1 MENKR
6 IVICCDGT
14 WNEPEQLDENNR
26 TYPTNVLKMVRAIS
40 AGDPQSGKH
49 QLIYYQTGIGSGGS
63 GFITRFINRLL
74 CGLTGLGI
82 ANNIQACYRFL
93 ANNYSNGDEIYLF
106 GFSRGAYTARSLAG
120 MIGSMGLLQ
129 KHELDKLPQLY
140 AQYRINPA
148 RREKSSYAR
157 IVNTLQRR
165 HVKIK
170 FIGVWDTV
178 GALGLPVQ
186 GLQHL
191 SRRWIGFHDTH
202 LSYHIENAYHAVSID
217 EQRRPF
223 KPSLWTKVD
232 GQEDCQ
238 QMWFVGS
245 HSNIGGG
252 LSDHGLSDIALTWLA
267 NRARNT
273 GLYLD
278 PVYFSSR
285 DNIKPRADAPIH
297 QSLSWPYRL
306 LSLFGVG
313 RYRRPIGIAEN
324 VAEMI
329 HESAIE
335 RVLNDSNYRPA
346 SIFPSGRNAFPLVTY
361 IHNRNMITIA
371 GKELPVFRE
380 RQWARIEPDESRAM
394 LEDETGHVQHCEL
407 VDFSGEGGAQV
418 KLEEE
423 ITAGTNVVL
432 DNPETGYR
440 LATVVWA
447 ESRFAGLK
455 YGS

>member
-14 WNEPEQLDENNR
+14 WNEPEQLDEDNR
-26 TYPTNVLKMVRAIS
+26 IYPTNVLKMVRAIS
-40 AGDPQSGKH
+40 TSDPQSGKH
-49 QLIYYQTGIGSGGS
+49 QLVYYQTGIGSAGT
-63 GFITRFINRLL
+63 GFISRYISRML

-93 ANNYSNGDEIYLF
+93 ANNYSDGDEIYLF

-129 KHELDKLPQLY
+129 KQDMDKLPRLY
-140 AQYRINPA
+140 AHYKTAPD
-148 RREKSSYAR
+148 RREKSKYAD
-157 IVNTLQRR
+157 IVNILPRR

-186 GLQHL
+186 GVQHL
-191 SRRWIGFHDTH
+191 SRRWVGFHNTH
-202 LSYHIENAYHAVSID
+202 LGSHIENAYHAVSID

-223 KPSLWTKVD
+223 KPSMWTRLD

-252 LSDHGLSDIALTWLA
+252 LQDHGLSDIALTWLA
-267 NRARNT
+267 NRARNK
-273 GLYLD
+273 GLNLD
-278 PVYFSSR
+278 AAYFSAR
-285 DNIKPRADAPIH
+285 DYIKPRADAPIF

-306 LSLFGVG
+306 LSIFGLG
-313 RYRRPIGIAEN
+313 RYRRPIGVPAN

-329 HESAIE
+329 HESVIE

-371 GKELPVFRE
+371 GKEIPVFRE
-380 RQWARIEPDESRAM
+380 RQWTRIEPEEPQAM
-394 LEDETGHVQHCEL
+394 LEDDTGHIQQCEI

-418 KLEEE
+418 KLKEE
-423 ITAGTNVVL
+423 ISAGSNVIL
-432 DNPETGYR
+432 DNPEIGYR
-440 LATVVWA
+440 QATVVWA
-447 ESRFAGLK
+447 EKRFAGLK
-455 YGS
+455 YA

>member
-14 WNEPEQLDENNR
+14 WNEPEHLDQDR
-26 TYPTNVLKMVRAIS
+26 HIYSTNVLKMVRAIS
-40 AGDPQSGKH
+40 SGDPLTGKH
-49 QLIYYQTGIGSGGS
+49 QLIYYQPGIGSGGT
-63 GFITRFINRLL
+63 GFITRYISRML
-74 CGLTGLGI
+74 CGLTGMGI
-82 ANNIQACYRFL
+82 ASNIQACYRFL
-93 ANNYSNGDEIYLF
+93 ANNYANGDEIYLF
-106 GFSRGAYTARSLAG
+106 GFSRGAYTVRSLAG
-120 MIGSMGLLQ
+120 LIGSMGLLQ
-129 KHELDKLPQLY
+129 KQDMDKLPQLY
-140 AQYRINPA
+140 AQYRMNPS
-148 RREKSSYAR
+148 RREKSKYAEL
-157 IVNTLQRR
+157 VNALPRR

-191 SRRWIGFHDTH
+191 SRRWVGFHNTH
-202 LSYHIENAYHAVSID
+202 LSSHIENAYHAISID

-223 KPSLWTKVD
+223 KPSLWTKLD

-252 LSDHGLSDIALTWLA
+252 LRNSGLSDIALTWLA

-278 PVYFSSR
+278 TVYFSSR
-285 DNIKPRADAPIH
+285 DNIKPRADAPIY
-297 QSLSWPYRL
+297 QSLSWPYRIPG
-306 LSLFGVG
+306 LFGLG
-313 RYRRPIGIAEN
+313 RYRRPIGVTEN

-329 HESAIE
+329 HESVIE
-335 RVLNDSNYRPA
+335 RVLNDSGYRPV

-371 GKELPVFRE
+371 GKELAIFRE
-380 RQWARIEPDESRAM
+380 RQWTRIIPEESQAM
-394 LEDETGHVQHCEL
+394 LEDEAGHIQQCEL

-423 ITAGTNVVL
+423 ISAGSNVVL